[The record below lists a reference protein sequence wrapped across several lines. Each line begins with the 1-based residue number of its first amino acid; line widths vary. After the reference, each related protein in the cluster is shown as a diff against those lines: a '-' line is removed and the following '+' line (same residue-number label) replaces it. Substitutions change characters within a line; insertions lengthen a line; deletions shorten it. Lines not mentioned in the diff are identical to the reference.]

1 MLIDLSWSLVLSAII
16 GTYLNE
22 STICIFWNDKFEFH
36 LLHKSDY
43 ISFVGIN
50 IKSFDDNRGQYIVD
64 KRLKEKDIQ
73 NKNLFLDDLVI
84 KIIISIEVTHC
95 ETFVVFDKDI
105 DRFVNA
111 FTKASVYSIW
121 RSLHNKFV
129 FAHIAYELPESH
141 HHFFEDQPNILF
153 VVRDHSSASSFD
165 IKTNKFVGRKEE
177 KPSQMIL
184 VDRYLALEQRFQFGI
199 SLFADK
205 LNNMQGR
212 EVIIAGFDYP
222 PYTVIKHNM
231 STNAQDM
238 GVSEDSDFKNVYI
251 DGTETR
257 IILNFC
263 EKFNCT
269 IQIDSSLLRFKG
281 RQHNN

>member
-50 IKSFDDNRGQYIVD
+50 IKSFDDNRGHYIVD

-105 DRFVNA
+105 DRLRVA
-111 FTKASVYSIW
+111 GVPSPLL
-121 RSLHNKFV
+121 RSCSQVPKPPDVTSLVMCKLANFGD
-129 FAHIAYELPESH
+129 A
-141 HHFFEDQPNILF
+141 
-153 VVRDHSSASSFD
+153 
-165 IKTNKFVGRKEE
+165 IKLNGN
-177 KPSQMIL
+177 S
-184 VDRYLALEQRFQFGI
+184 
-199 SLFADK
+199 ADK
-205 LNNMQGR
+205 NNIQVASPVGSGSPGA
-212 EVIIAGFDYP
+212 VI
-222 PYTVIKHNM
+222 
-231 STNAQDM
+231 
-238 GVSEDSDFKNVYI
+238 
-251 DGTETR
+251 
-257 IILNFC
+257 
-263 EKFNCT
+263 
-269 IQIDSSLLRFKG
+269 
-281 RQHNN
+281 